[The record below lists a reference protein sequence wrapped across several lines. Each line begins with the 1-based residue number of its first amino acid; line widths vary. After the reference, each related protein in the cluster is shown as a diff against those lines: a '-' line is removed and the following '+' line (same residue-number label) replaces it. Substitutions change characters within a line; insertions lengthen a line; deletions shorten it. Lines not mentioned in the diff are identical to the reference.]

1 MREPGGERHGPR
13 GTSGDMGHS
22 VARTFHKL
30 VVVVLQRRALARH
43 PARPRFLP
51 QATAAQSRYTIQL
64 RCNDP
69 GTVAGRG
76 WWQWIAWIF
85 HETHAQDA
93 TRLHGSAR
101 RRAGRHRR
109 IAHHD
114 ASREQGRRD
123 QGMYPQRERGTEA
136 ARCCLLPC
144 ILSLA
149 PLRFLLRY
157 GCQRAQGA
165 APRGT
170 VMRRWFTGR
179 R

>member
-1 MREPGGERHGPR
+1 M
-13 GTSGDMGHS
+13 
-22 VARTFHKL
+22 ARTFHKL

-64 RCNDP
+64 RRNDP